1 MNIISLGPIELALAS
16 ILVISLAVISTLQQL
31 GLAKR
36 LLIAAARTAI
46 QLTLVGFILKTLFA
60 TSDLFWIAIV
70 AFVMLSIAGREVMS
84 RQERRFS
91 GIWGYGIGTTSMFLS
106 SFIITL
112 VALNFI
118 ITPTPWYTP
127 QYAIPMLGMM
137 LGNTM
142 NSISLGLD
150 KLTHEAWREKGTIE
164 ARLLMGHSW
173 QEAILPFRKA
183 ALRTSLIPIINSMAA
198 AGLVSLPGMMTG
210 QILAGNPPQTAVK
223 YQILIMFMI
232 TAGAGFGAMLA
243 TWLGAKRLFDER
255 HRLRLDR
262 LQPPQS

>member
-1 MNIISLGPIELALAS
+1 MSIISLGPAQLALAS

-31 GLAKR
+31 GIAKR
-36 LLIAAARTAI
+36 LLVAAARTAI
-46 QLTLVGFILKTLFA
+46 QLTMVGFILKALFE
-60 TSDLFWIAIV
+60 TSDLTWITLV
-70 AFVMLSIAGREVMS
+70 AFIMLAIAGREVMF

-91 GIWGYGIGTTSMFLS
+91 GVWGFGIGTTSMFLS
-106 SFIITL
+106 SFFITL
-112 VALNFI
+112 LALNFI
-118 ITPTPWYTP
+118 INPSPWYTP

-164 ARLLMGHSW
+164 ARLVMGHSW

-183 ALRTSLIPIINSMAA
+183 ALRTSMIPTINAMAA

-210 QILAGNPPQTAVK
+210 QILAGNPPQTAVQ
-223 YQILIMFMI
+223 YQILIMFMV

-262 LQPPQS
+262 LHPPPS

>member
-1 MNIISLGPIELALAS
+1 MNIISLGPTELALAS
-16 ILVISLAVISTLQQL
+16 LLIIALAVISIIQKL
-31 GLAKR
+31 GLAQK
-36 LLIAAARTAI
+36 LLIAAVRTAI
-46 QLTLVGFILKTLFA
+46 QLTLVGFILKALFEA
-60 TSDLFWIAIV
+60 SDLLWISVV
-70 AFVMLSIAGREVMS
+70 AFIMLSIAGREVMS

-91 GIWGYGIGTTSMFLS
+91 GIWGFGIGTTSMFLS

-112 VALNFI
+112 IALHFI
-118 ITPTPWYTP
+118 VTPTPWYTP

-173 QEAILPFRKA
+173 QEAILPFRRA
-183 ALRTSLIPIINSMAA
+183 AIRTSMIPTINAMAA

-210 QILAGNPPQTAVK
+210 QILAGNPPHVAVK

-243 TWLGAKRLFDER
+243 TWLGAKRLFDDR

-262 LQPPQS
+262 LHPPQS

>member
-1 MNIISLGPIELALAS
+1 MNIITLGPTELALAALLIVGLAITS
-16 ILVISLAVISTLQQL
+16 IIQKL
-31 GLAKR
+31 GLEKR

-46 QLTLVGFILKTLFA
+46 QLTLVGLVLKALFE
-60 TSDLFWIAIV
+60 SVDLFWISVV
-70 AFVMLSIAGREVMS
+70 AFIMLSIAGREVMA

-106 SFIITL
+106 SFVITL
-112 VALNFI
+112 LALNVI
-118 ITPTPWYTP
+118 ISPTPWYTP

-150 KLTHEAWREKGTIE
+150 KLTHEAWRERGTIE

-173 QEAILPFRKA
+173 QRAIRPFRKA
-183 ALRTSLIPIINSMAA
+183 ALRTSMIPTINAMAA

-210 QILAGNPPQTAVK
+210 QILAGNPPETAVK

-243 TWLGAKRLFDER
+243 VWLGAKRLFDDR
-255 HRLRLDR
+255 HRLRVDR
-262 LQPPQS
+262 LHPLKS